1 MARYTKVLKSL
12 PHNAVGNRRIQAAAP
27 AGNNYYVTG
36 GTYDAGNQEL
46 DFVGTAGFTPF
57 SVDVSALGANPGG
70 IDTQVQ
76 FNDGGLFGGDAGL
89 TYNKTTDSLVLG
101 GSLYITEKA
110 AAETDTAGLGQL
122 WVKNEAPNEL
132 YFTNDDGQD
141 IQITFTDH
149 LAATEQIRLQVRNDE
164 GSTIPAGAPL
174 YSKGE
179 IGGSERIRVGIADAS
194 DSNKMPCIG
203 IAFEEMN
210 TTSTKDN
217 FAVLTGVYN
226 TNITITSVIEQDI
239 IYVAPHG
246 GSSPYLTVTRPTS
259 ASHLIQNVGTCIR
272 QNVVNTC
279 AGMNVSSIGRT
290 NDVPNSFDIVGPI
303 TTDSFVMGGITTN
316 DILISSDASST
327 SDTALVTA
335 GYVDAHAVQG
345 DIGGTIS
352 NDQVA
357 FGASTANTIEG
368 SSNLTFDGTTLTYT
382 STDAGSAAGPELDL
396 FRNSASPAAA
406 DYIGQVRFLGESS
419 TGVQR
424 TYAKIT
430 GKIGDPTN
438 AAEDGIIEMMTRKNG
453 SNNIAVRLTDSE
465 FKIMNDTDFSVDTS
479 TLYVDSTNNRVGI
492 LNDSPAYELDLNGR
506 FFLDGGHFRGSD
518 TNGPSMR
525 DETPSGT
532 NPVFTFNNDVD
543 TGMGRAAADT
553 LSFVTEGR
561 ETVRMASDANYTK
574 LFIGGDSTLGFYR
587 YSNRMDFYVASNPR
601 LHLNS
606 STLYASNATGAPSI
620 DLYPD
625 SSTATYGF
633 YGDTDTGLDRTGADT
648 LILMTAGT
656 TALTIDSSQEVGI
669 GTTSPDTKLHVYHTD
684 TWVGHFERSNGTPHV
699 KFSNDADGGDYGLF
713 YADRDTFKIATRASA
728 GTTYTDWISG
738 IYDNVA
744 DTQSISIGNLDA
756 TAGAIFYVSGT
767 YATPRVGIGT
777 TTPSVELEVN
787 GTLSATAKSFNIPHP
802 LYKDKRL
809 VHGSLEG
816 PEHGI
821 YIRGTIEATEGCVIE
836 LPEYWQALCDEY
848 TVQLTPHGPYTVFI
862 QEKQK
867 DKVMVASSSK
877 DYKFD
882 YFIVGKRT
890 DEEFEVVQDA

>member
-27 AGNNYYVTG
+27 AGG
-36 GTYDAGNQEL
+36 
-46 DFVGTAGFTPF
+46 
-57 SVDVSALGANPGG
+57 PGG
-70 IDTQVQ
+70 SDTQVQ

-110 AAETDTAGLGQL
+110 AAGTDTAGLGQL

-132 YFTNDDGQD
+132 YFTNDNGED
-141 IQITFTDH
+141 IQITSTTH
-149 LAATEQIRLQVRNDE
+149 LGPTEQIRLQVRNDE

-179 IGGSERIRVGIADAS
+179 IGGSERILVGIADAS

-226 TNITITSVIEQDI
+226 TSITITSVIENDI

-246 GSSPYLTVTRPTS
+246 GSPPYLTVTKPTS

-453 SNNIAVRLTDSE
+453 SNNIAVRLTESE
-465 FKIMNDTDFSVDTS
+465 FKIMNDTDFSVDTN

-492 LNDSPAYELDLNGR
+492 LNASPAYEFDLNSR

-525 DETPSGT
+525 DETPSDT

-543 TGMGRAAADT
+543 TGMGRAAANE
-553 LSFVTEGR
+553 LS
-561 ETVRMASDANYTK
+561 
-574 LFIGGDSTLGFYR
+574 
-587 YSNRMDFYVASNPR
+587 
-601 LHLNS
+601 
-606 STLYASNATGAPSI
+606 
-620 DLYPD
+620 
-625 SSTATYGF
+625 
-633 YGDTDTGLDRTGADT
+633 
-648 LILMTAGT
+648 LITAGT
-656 TALTIDSSQEVGI
+656 EAIRINSSQKVGI
-669 GTTSPDTKLHVYHTD
+669 GTAAPTEALHVYSPDTGNQLGLYSDANEVSALNFYENTTKSAELLFDPSANDLKLIN
-684 TWVGHFERSNGTPHV
+684 RIS
-699 KFSNDADGGDYGLF
+699 GGDMIFRVENNTEAMRILN
-713 YADRDTFKIATRASA
+713 D
-728 GTTYTDWISG
+728 
-738 IYDNVA
+738 
-744 DTQSISIGNLDA
+744 GN
-756 TAGAIFYVSGT
+756 
-767 YATPRVGIGT
+767 VGIGT
-777 TTPSVELEVN
+777 TTPTDKLNINTGAGTFDFRDYNMTYSTSLGIRAEGSGYLGLVTEGSNEVFLSTNGFANKRLRVTSAGDVTLGGEAATVN
-787 GTLSATAKSFNIPHP
+787 GARLHVNASTQNLVANFFSTDGIGEIRVGDNYTDASHKYTRILNVGSQLKLMPDNGAEMMNLDGSAYKTTLLGETGGNSPKLIFDNPDASNDIQLTQADSGWFGLSSDGGTTQHFVLRTGNVGIGTEAPDEKLDVRGDIQLKQTGDTAVTVLGDAVMASEPTLSNTLN
-802 LYKDKRL
+802 
-809 VHGSLEG
+809 
-816 PEHGI
+816 
-821 YIRGTIEATEGCVIE
+821 
-836 LPEYWQALCDEY
+836 
-848 TVQLTPHGPYTVFI
+848 
-862 QEKQK
+862 EKNNQSTTS
-867 DKVMVASSSK
+867 AQ
-877 DYKFD
+877 
-882 YFIVGKRT
+882 GG
-890 DEEFEVVQDA
+890 E